1 MTFGLWYFTLLSRTL
16 KRRRVHMQ
24 KHFHNLVLGVSV
36 LPALLVM
43 PAMAEYTDIINI
55 QNDTDLTITEN
66 VNITNGNGHG
76 ILVASPSDNITAGS
90 VLTINADTVNVSAD
104 RAAILAQ
111 HRTENDP
118 NEDPT
123 KVLITA
129 DTINLIGQ
137 NGGGGNS
144 RSSDGYGVVSA
155 MSQGIIELKGNT
167 TITANPNLNNDAILA
182 RGNAVVK
189 INENTTDK
197 TTKINGNI
205 DFNYNDKTSGST
217 VNANVDVT
225 LNGSESY
232 WTGNTVMS
240 YDTKK
245 NATKMHQNETTI
257 RLKNGAIWN
266 AVAISDIETDTDGG
280 YFYTALN
287 NLNVNKGTVNIAD
300 TTRGITVENA
310 NVADA
315 TFSGGPLN
323 VGIMTVSG
331 GTNTF
336 NTSAVN
342 VDAGGEL
349 TVSGGATTFDG
360 SRLVVNH
367 GASLVVDAEEK
378 TNFINGAG
386 TRFGSIIS
394 NSGTTTI
401 SNATFSNNK
410 TSAGGYGGAIYNSEG
425 LLTINNSVF
434 KDNTATWDGGAISG
448 STSYIS
454 SKPADFTADV
464 INESTVRAYWQSK
477 TGFDAKNKIVINNS
491 TFDNNKATVYS
502 GGAVSVYSDA
512 VITNSHFKNNT
523 ANGNDPVDPTDGGG
537 AIYAGGWARLDIT
550 GGDFINNTSN
560 YGGAISTTRA
570 GKENGVYMHIKGAEF
585 EKNTATVNGGAIS
598 NNFEDTVLT
607 DVTFKNNTAAENGGA
622 VYNANYNAK
631 FSVID
636 LKGTN
641 IFTGNTAAGKA
652 NDIHNL
658 GIVNIVSGTTTLD
671 GGITGSGALTI
682 ASGAEL
688 NIGTASIVQGTMSLD
703 GTLNATLL
711 NTNKFASLDV
721 ANFASQEGSMNLTLK
736 GVGDYKVFEH
746 AIFDNSNIALVYDD
760 TLFAAP
766 VWNEAKDTITVSMKP
781 VEEIAA
787 DTGLKGETAA
797 AVSHVAQAA
806 SNSDSVVLQEL
817 SLKLQEKLAEGDT
830 AAVEHA
836 TKAVHPETESVA
848 QSVSTSVQNTVVSL
862 ASARMSAPSVGRN
875 GGDVEFTSG
884 GVWAQGLF
892 NKSKQDDAFNGY
904 TRGIALGMDG
914 TINKD
919 WTVGAGY
926 SFAHTDISGT
936 ARNTEIDS
944 NTVFVYGQYKPA
956 QWYVNAIA
964 NYTMSDYSERGT
976 VLDGITV
983 TGDYSVDSF
992 GGALATGYDFANG
1005 ITPELGL
1012 RYMHVNANDYA
1023 NSYGIKTHMDD
1034 TDFLTGVVG
1043 ARYAFDIA
1051 ATRHVKFAPQ
1061 LSAAMKYDMLSDKN
1075 IATVTM
1081 PGLNAYTLEG
1091 NRLKRIGAEFGIGLG
1106 MQYREL
1112 NVSVNYDI
1120 DVREDYTSQTGM
1132 LKFRYNF

>member
-1 MTFGLWYFTLLSRTL
+1 
-16 KRRRVHMQ
+16 MQ

-43 PAMAEYTDIINI
+43 PALADYTDVINI
-55 QNDTDLTITEN
+55 QNDTDVNIEEN
-66 VNITNGNGHG
+66 VNITSTGHG
-76 ILVASPSDNITAGS
+76 ILVASPSNNITAGS
-90 VLTINADTVNVSAD
+90 VLTINADTVNVNAD
-104 RAAILAQ
+104 KAAILSQ
-111 HRTENDP
+111 HRTENGP
-118 NEDPT
+118 NDDPT

-137 NGGGGNS
+137 NGGGGSNS

-155 MSQGIIELKGNT
+155 MSQGIIELNGNT

-257 RLKNGAIWN
+257 RLKNGAVWN
-266 AVAISDIETDTDGG
+266 ATAISDVETDTDGG

-315 TFSGGPLN
+315 TFNGGPLN
-323 VGIMTVSG
+323 VGTMAVSG
-331 GTNTF
+331 GTNAF

-342 VDAGGEL
+342 IDAGGEL
-349 TVSGGATTFDG
+349 TVSGGTTTFDG
-360 SRLVVNH
+360 SRLIVNH
-367 GASLVVDAEEK
+367 GASLVVNAEEK
-378 TNFINGAG
+378 TNFTNGAG

-410 TSAGGYGGAIYNSEG
+410 TSAGGYGGAIYNNEG

-512 VITNSHFKNNT
+512 IITNSHFKNNT

-607 DVTFKNNTAAENGGA
+607 DVIFKNNTAAENGGA
-622 VYNANYNAK
+622 IYNGNL
-631 FSVID
+631 SVVD

-641 IFTGNTAAGKA
+641 TFTGNKAGNVA

-658 GIVNIVSGTTTLD
+658 GTLNIVSGTTSID
-671 GGITGSGALTI
+671 GGITGTGTLTI
-682 ASGAEL
+682 ADGATL
-688 NIGTASIVQGTMSLD
+688 NIDTATISQNSLLLD
-703 GTLNATLL
+703 GALNATLL
-711 NTNKFASLDV
+711 NANKFASLDV
-721 ANFASQEGSMNLTLK
+721 TEITESATGSLNLSLK
-736 GVGDYKVFEH
+736 GVGEYKVFKKD
-746 AIFDNSNIALVYDD
+746 IVDNANIALDYDKN
-760 TLFAAP
+760 LF
-766 VWNEAKDTITVSMKP
+766 VTDWNADGNIITVSMKP

-787 DTGLKGETAA
+787 NTGLKGETAA
-797 AVSHVAQAA
+797 AVSHVAAAA
-806 SNSDSVVLQEL
+806 SNSDSVLLQDL
-817 SLKLQEKLAEGDT
+817 SLKLQEKLAKDT
-830 AAVEHA
+830 PEAKAAVEHA

-892 NKSKQDDAFNGY
+892 NKSKQNDAFNGY

-919 WTVGAGY
+919 WTIGAGY
-926 SFAHTDISGT
+926 SYAHSDIDGT

-956 QWYVNAIA
+956 EWYVNAIA
-964 NYTMSDYSERGT
+964 NYTMSDYSEHGT

-983 TGDYSVDSF
+983 TGDYSVNSF
-992 GGALATGYDFANG
+992 GGALAAGYDFDNG
-1005 ITPELGL
+1005 VTPELGL

-1034 TDFLTGVVG
+1034 TDFLTGVLG
-1043 ARYAFDIA
+1043 AKYAFNVVA
-1051 ATRHVKFAPQ
+1051 NKYLTLVPQ
-1061 LSAAMKYDMLSDKN
+1061 LNAAVKYDMLSDKN

-1081 PGLNAYTLEG
+1081 PGLDAYTLEG